1 MIDAVHR
8 WQVAAA
14 IGATQANEA
23 GDANDAGEKPSV
35 YEGRTVENVLS
46 VVFVDGKGDEY

>member
-1 MIDAVHR
+1 MINVVHL

-23 GDANDAGEKPSV
+23 EDANDAGEKPTD
-35 YEGRTVENVLS
+35 YEGKKEENVLS
-46 VVFVDGKGDEY
+46 VVFANGKEFEH